1 VRRAA
6 GISVGAKQH
15 FFRREIIMLVARP
28 QKKLLAAAVACAC
41 AVPAL
46 ALAQVPAGI
55 QIYGRVNVSY
65 EYITIDP
72 PVIPGDKKESWELVD
87 NSSRIGV
94 RGRRD
99 LGGGLAGFFQVESR
113 VKLDDSTGSVF
124 ASRDSYA
131 GLQGGWGTL
140 RAGRTIGPVYYA
152 TYDYISMH
160 NHDTGTSSDA
170 LLAPTVVGNQGF
182 MDNTLWYT
190 SPKFGAIT
198 VDVAFSR
205 LGEARVAPGQEQPSH
220 LGLVGS
226 YDQGPIHVSASFANT
241 KKSDLLGPGVLN
253 DDKAYTIGGLYDMK
267 TFVVGALF
275 ESAESK
281 TTTQDAKRNYF
292 RVAVM
297 MPVGKQEFHVNY
309 GNVDHRLDQKL
320 NDDGASQFTLFYN
333 YNITKETKVYAFYTS
348 VSNDTNG
355 NYGFRPSPDGADNK
369 SFGVGVRHNF

>member
-1 VRRAA
+1 LAQNNT
-6 GISVGAKQH
+6 SSE
-15 FFRREIIMLVARP
+15 REIIMGVAKP
-28 QKKLLAAAVACAC
+28 QKTLVAAAVAAAC
-41 AVPAL
+41 AAPAL
-46 ALAQVPAGI
+46 ALAQVPAGV

-72 PVIPGDKKESWELVD
+72 PLVPGDKKSSWELVD

-94 RGRRD
+94 RGRKD
-99 LGGGLAGFFQVESR
+99 LGGGLAGFFQIESR
-113 VKLDDSTGSVF
+113 VRLDEGGDTLS
-124 ASRDSYA
+124 SRDSYA
-131 GLQGGWGTL
+131 GLQSGWGTI

-170 LLAPTVVGNQGF
+170 LLAPTVVGNTTGF
-182 MDNTLWYT
+182 MNNTLWYT

-205 LGEARVAPGQEQPSH
+205 LAETNIPGQEQPSH

-226 YDQGPIHVSASFANT
+226 YDQGPLHVSASYANT
-241 KKSDLLGPGVLN
+241 KKTVVVGTGTN
-253 DDKAYTIGGLYDMK
+253 DDKAYTVGGLYDMK

-281 TTTQDAKRNYF
+281 LVTDKAKRNYF

-297 MPVGKQEFHVNY
+297 MPVGKQEFHVNW
-309 GNVDHRLDQKL
+309 GNVNHRLDAKL
-320 NDDGASQFTLFYN
+320 SNDGADQLTLGYN
-333 YNITKETKVYAFYTS
+333 YNITKETKVYGFFTQ
-348 VSNDTNG
+348 VTNDPSG

-369 SFGVGVRHNF
+369 SIAVGVRHNF